1 MEQKAEIL
9 KFLQS
14 KGIDVLKLER
24 ELLAMLRGGISLVE
38 LQEYLKKVVE
48 RRGEKK

>member
-14 KGIDVLKLER
+14 KGIDALKLER
-24 ELLAMLRGGISLVE
+24 ELLAMLRGGMSLVE
-38 LQEYLKKVVE
+38 LQEYLKKVIE
-48 RRGEKK
+48 RGEKK